1 MPRPFLSLPA
11 LTALGLSALGFTT
24 LALPAGA
31 LADCPTRADLSG
43 GIAFT
48 GPEGEREEFT
58 ETGDGMVTAAYR
70 YPNGFRTE
78 ALLWQGVFLMELLD
92 LVGTAGETRTSYTF
106 PVETAEIVLP
116 EPGGSWDVIV
126 SVTDGKHSVSERQ
139 IYSYGDPEEHSYGAC
154 SYEVIPFTAEYSTIP
169 DTVET
174 YHYLPALGLS
184 YLYTV
189 VRPTGT
195 EVYPYTRIETLR

>member
-1 MPRPFLSLPA
+1 MTRSPLALALFGLLLTAVFLPA
-11 LTALGLSALGFTT
+11 TAH
-24 LALPAGA
+24 
-31 LADCPTRADLSG
+31 ADCPTRADLPG

-48 GPEGEREEFT
+48 GPEGEREEFADI
-58 ETGDGMVTAAYR
+58 GDGMVSASYR

-92 LVGTAGETRTSYTF
+92 LVGTEGETRTSYTF
-106 PVETAEIVLP
+106 PMDTAEIALP
-116 EPGGSWDVIV
+116 KPGGSWDVIV
-126 SVTDGKHSVSERQ
+126 SVTDGRHSVSERQ
-139 IYSYGDPEEHSYGAC
+139 LYSYGDPEEHSYGEC
-154 SYEVIPFTAEYSTIP
+154 SYEVIPFTAEYSTVP

-189 VRPTGT
+189 VDPSGT
-195 EVYPYTRIETLR
+195 QVYPYTRIEALR